1 MTSYHYDLGNLEFF
15 GGLYNQYAVSDDRGI
30 CPSGWEVP
38 SDEDWMVM
46 EGHIGIDETEHYAMG
61 WRGMSASVGDQLR
74 HVSFFN
80 SPNSTGFSALAGGY
94 APGYMYALGSGAWF
108 WTSSVLGGSG
118 WFRSLNSTEAIGRDL
133 VNGKSG
139 LSVRCIK
146 SPEVEVNMP
155 GSSCDDGD
163 ANTYNDVWDSTGSV
177 CNGTEGVALDGSGPC
192 EGQTAVNYH
201 GKDYSLVEIG
211 EQCWFRENL
220 QSIQFA
226 NGDTI
231 PNVLDEGYS
240 HGIWI
245 NQTAAGPAMT
255 SYHYDLGNLEFFGG
269 LYNHAAVTD
278 SRGLCPTGWVVPD
291 DESWVVLEGNLG
303 LNISDWYATGWRGSY
318 AMMGDQMRDITFF
331 NSPNSS
337 GFSVRAGGYAPS
349 YMYELGATAWFWT
362 SSTIENSAFFRALN
376 QSQSIIRSSTSLTTG
391 MSVRCMQDTE

>member
-1 MTSYHYDLGNLEFF
+1 
-15 GGLYNQYAVSDDRGI
+15 
-30 CPSGWEVP
+30 
-38 SDEDWMVM
+38 
-46 EGHIGIDETEHYAMG
+46 
-61 WRGMSASVGDQLR
+61 
-74 HVSFFN
+74 
-80 SPNSTGFSALAGGY
+80 
-94 APGYMYALGSGAWF
+94 
-108 WTSSVLGGSG
+108 
-118 WFRSLNSTEAIGRDL
+118 
-133 VNGKSG
+133 
-139 LSVRCIK
+139 
-146 SPEVEVNMP
+146 
-155 GSSCDDGD
+155 
-163 ANTYNDVWDSTGSV
+163 
-177 CNGTEGVALDGSGPC
+177 
-192 EGQTAVNYH
+192 
-201 GKDYSLVEIG
+201 
-211 EQCWFRENL
+211 
-220 QSIQFA
+220 
-226 NGDTI
+226 
-231 PNVLDEGYS
+231 
-240 HGIWI
+240 
-245 NQTAAGPAMT
+245 MT